1 MYECVGKTTGEK
13 KETIR
18 EVGKRQMKFLD
29 FKKAISIKKKK
40 ELCVCLNMHCVI
52 FQQLKTQKV
61 KKKKKELVVIEPCV
75 GVIWHA

>member
-1 MYECVGKTTGEK
+1 
-13 KETIR
+13 
-18 EVGKRQMKFLD
+18 MKFLD
-29 FKKAISIKKKK
+29 FKKRISKKKKK

-75 GVIWHA
+75 GVIWHT